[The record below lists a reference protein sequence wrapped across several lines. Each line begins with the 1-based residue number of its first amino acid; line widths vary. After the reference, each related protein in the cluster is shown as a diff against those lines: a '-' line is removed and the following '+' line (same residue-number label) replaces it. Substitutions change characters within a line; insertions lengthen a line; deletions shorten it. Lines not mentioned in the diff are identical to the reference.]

1 MKKILMLQMLLILL
15 VGCAS
20 TEQHNGRQSVLMN
33 NVTIEPRPLQA
44 DIQVGRAISG
54 VGECES
60 WFGFITKQPQKQTY
74 GADMQEPQG
83 NFAPSACTR
92 GAVYDALSKN
102 NADVIIAPRYTSIK
116 KKNLCILGLCLHTI
130 DQIIVSGYKGDVINL
145 RPMDEEI
152 VKKRRLNTALEI
164 TPATKKRGLFGL
176 F

>member
-1 MKKILMLQMLLILL
+1 MKKLLLLEALLILL

-20 TEQHNGRQSVLMN
+20 VEQHNGRQSVLMN
-33 NVTIEPRPLQA
+33 PVAIEPRPLQA

-54 VGECES
+54 VAECET

-74 GADMQEPQG
+74 GVDMQEPQG
-83 NFAPSACTR
+83 NFAPNACTR

-102 NADVIIAPRYTSIK
+102 NADVIISPRYTSIK
-116 KKNLCILGLCLHTI
+116 KKNWCILGVCLHLV
-130 DQIIVSGYKGDVINL
+130 DQIIVSGYKGDVVNL

-152 VKKRRLNTALEI
+152 VKKRRLNVTQNTL
-164 TPATKKRGLFGL
+164 PAKKRGAFGL